1 MCAFQ
6 VEYERRGVSSASSA
20 AAELLGV
27 GATTESQERLETG
40 DGACGD
46 AWTVPRLLCL
56 TCRGGTVDI
65 ALANPS
71 MTLRFNAESFD
82 AVGCLPHPV
91 HGCVSF

>member
-1 MCAFQ
+1 MCALQ
-6 VEYERRGVSSASSA
+6 VEYERRGVSSAPSD

-40 DGACGD
+40 DGACCD

-56 TCRGGTVDI
+56 TCRGASVDI
-65 ALANPS
+65 ASANPS

-82 AVGCLPHPV
+82 AVGCL
-91 HGCVSF
+91 S